1 MGQSQRNTGR
11 WKYAMRLPSD
21 EKWQVLTDTLEEL
34 VQEYRNHYH
43 FETLAQA
50 RTYIKLKLTYQTSKE
65 GEA

>member
-1 MGQSQRNTGR
+1 
-11 WKYAMRLPSD
+11 MRLPSD